1 MKTIKEKTQE
11 EIDKELKDL
20 ESKGKLKIYRP
31 EKQGAIIGESRG
43 SETTMWHCQCGT
55 EIDNIHELWVH
66 EDQGHAIRE
75 EK

>member
-31 EKQGAIIGESRG
+31 EK
-43 SETTMWHCQCGT
+43 
-55 EIDNIHELWVH
+55 
-66 EDQGHAIRE
+66 
-75 EK
+75 